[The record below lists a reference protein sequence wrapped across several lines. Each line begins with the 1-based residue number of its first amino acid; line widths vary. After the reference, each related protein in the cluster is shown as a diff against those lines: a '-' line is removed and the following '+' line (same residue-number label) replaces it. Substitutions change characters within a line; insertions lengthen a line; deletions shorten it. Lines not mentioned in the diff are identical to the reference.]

1 MTSMILKMPK
11 NTGMNIIKTEQLQTF
26 VNDFRKAVKK
36 ADSAFFLF
44 VLNVR
49 SVAVAVAFADV
60 TL

>member
-1 MTSMILKMPK
+1 
-11 NTGMNIIKTEQLQTF
+11 MNIIKTEQLQTF

-36 ADSAFFLF
+36 ADPAFFLF